1 MDLKKKLVNFL
12 TSSFE
17 VMVKKG
23 CTEYSNSYP
32 EYKKFDSKQSEIGK
46 GWNKLE
52 EIIDNKY
59 PDLKIQKLSN
69 ETLDGLFLKDVLVI
83 RNWIYFVKRISD
95 FTYKKISEEV
105 NSSIFI
111 DNKLN
116 NK

>member
-1 MDLKKKLVNFL
+1 MSQSLKKLVNFL

-52 EIIDNKY
+52 EIITITNRCLEMKI
-59 PDLKIQKLSN
+59 LK
-69 ETLDGLFLKDVLVI
+69 
-83 RNWIYFVKRISD
+83 FVKVD
-95 FTYKKISEEV
+95 
-105 NSSIFI
+105 
-111 DNKLN
+111 
-116 NK
+116 

>member
-1 MDLKKKLVNFL
+1 
-12 TSSFE
+12 
-17 VMVKKG
+17 MVKKG

-32 EYKKFDSKQSEIGK
+32 EYKKFDSKQSEIGQ

-83 RNWIYFVKRISD
+83 RNWIYFAKRISD